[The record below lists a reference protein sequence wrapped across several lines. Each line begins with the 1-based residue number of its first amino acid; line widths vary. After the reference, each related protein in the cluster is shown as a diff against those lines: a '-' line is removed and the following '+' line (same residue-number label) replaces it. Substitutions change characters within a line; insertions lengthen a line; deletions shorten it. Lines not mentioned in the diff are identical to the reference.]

1 VQVMVMLQEIKV
13 DQPLLHRSLRSDDDE
28 TQTAVLRVVTNLWN
42 VMHCNL
48 PEKANP
54 ASADLDETEKLNH
67 KSVEA
72 ESATIDAPA
81 MILEEQRET

>member
-28 TQTAVLRVVTNLWN
+28 TQTAVLRVVTNSWN

-67 KSVEA
+67 KPAEA

-81 MILEEQRET
+81 MILEEQLET